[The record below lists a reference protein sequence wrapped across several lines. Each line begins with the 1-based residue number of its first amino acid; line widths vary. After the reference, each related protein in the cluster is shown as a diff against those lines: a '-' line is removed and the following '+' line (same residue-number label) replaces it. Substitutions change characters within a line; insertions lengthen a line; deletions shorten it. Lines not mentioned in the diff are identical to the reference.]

1 MAKCEEGYL
10 CDVCGGDVENLVD
23 SDLYLRYVIGQ
34 LDPETLHTTR
44 ERHIRCNPAMAQ
56 YIVDPAFAP
65 VRCDGVF
72 AKEFLDADFVR
83 EQEDRVT
90 RGWRRLQEIP
100 TLGVAIPEY
109 PLPEVLEKWRQISR

>member
-1 MAKCEEGYL
+1 MVACELGYL
-10 CDVCGGDVENLVD
+10 CDVCGVDVEAITD
-23 SDLYLRYVIGQ
+23 SDLYLRYILGEVSPLELPTQ
-34 LDPETLHTTR
+34 R

-65 VRCDGVF
+65 MRCEGFF

-83 EQEDRVT
+83 EQETRVT

-100 TLGVAIPEY
+100 TLGVVIPEY
-109 PLPEVLEKWRQISR
+109 PLPEVLEKWRQK